1 VKVHAP
7 LQRTT
12 TRGGIRCE
20 PAETT
25 VLPDGIHDPDPHDPG
40 DDAKE
45 PDDEAHHRVLARR
58 SVSHLHEEELDR
70 VGDGENVGIFQHR
83 DSAQVRLAAQEEDDG
98 GQQEEGGD
106 AREGI
111 IINGRVRG

>member
-1 VKVHAP
+1 MKVHAP

-25 VLPDGIHDPDPHDPG
+25 VLPELIHDPDPHDPG

-58 SVSHLHEEELDR
+58 SVSHIHEEELDR
-70 VGDGENVGIFQHR
+70 VGDGENVGFQHH
-83 DSAQVRLAAQEEDDG
+83 DSAQVRLASQEEDDG

-106 AREGI
+106 AREGS